1 MKEAEGPRTKIWGNS
16 LCEVASGGQLG
27 SSSHL
32 SLLRTLLAEFRD
44 RVGTVGQEVTLD
56 AKDLGS
62 IDERRDSL

>member
-1 MKEAEGPRTKIWGNS
+1 MKEAEGPRTKVWGNGP
-16 LCEVASGGQLG
+16 CEVASGGQLG

-32 SLLRTLLAEFRD
+32 SLLRTLLTEFRD
-44 RVGTVGQEVTLD
+44 RVGTVGQEATLD